1 MLERLRAAP
10 VTVALLC
17 AAAVFVAWVP
27 HHNGQA
33 VTAWAPGGLAL
44 LALLGLALVAVPGRW
59 AAAPPAVR
67 LAVVLLAAFTAWSA
81 LSILWADDQ
90 GAAWEGTNRTLLY
103 LAVFALFAL
112 WPQRPA
118 TAGWVLGAW
127 TLALGVLATITLLRV
142 AGDDP
147 LRMFVDD
154 RLADPAGYPNAAA
167 ATWMLAVWP
176 AVTLAAARAVPWW
189 LRGLLAAAAVVLVE
203 VALLSQSRGSVL
215 AIPFTVLV
223 LVAVVPGRLRHLA
236 VLLPIGGAVAAAA
249 PAVLDLGPPALA
261 HDAAATAAQADVVL
275 RQVLLA
281 AVAAGVV
288 VAGAALLVARRPP
301 GRATV
306 ERVRRGWTIAVVV
319 AGVAGAVV
327 GLAVAGNPVDRLDD
341 AWTSFKGGYEGND
354 QSGSRLVSG
363 LGSNRYDFYRV
374 ALDEFRDHPVAG
386 VGADNFSQDYLAHG
400 DSSETPRYPH
410 DLVLRTL
417 AQTGIVGFLL
427 LVGAVAAALAAALRG
442 MRTGPLAAAVGGG
455 AVVAFAYWLLH
466 GTSDWFWEWA
476 GLGAPALA
484 LLGLAASLAP
494 RGQTAEAA
502 APRRPVLAS
511 RPAAAGGLV
520 LVAAGML
527 ALAAPWVAER
537 EIQRAGEIFDTRPLE
552 AYARLDRAAGW
563 DPLSDRPDLVAG
575 SIALR
580 YGDLPRAESAF
591 RAAVARNPRGQYA
604 TLELGAIASVRG
616 RRVEALARLRRAV
629 ALAPRDP
636 LAAEALKVVRRGA
649 TVDIAALNRHILT
662 VNQQLGAR

>member
-10 VTVALLC
+10 ITVALLC
-17 AAAVFVAWVP
+17 AIAVFVAWVP

-33 VTAWAPGGLAL
+33 VTAWGPGALAL

-59 AAAPPAVR
+59 VAVPAAVR

-127 TLALGVLATITLLRV
+127 TLALGALATITLLRV
-142 AGDDP
+142 AGGDP
-147 LRMFVDD
+147 LGMFVDD

-167 ATWMLAVWP
+167 ATWMVAVWP

-189 LRGLLAAAAVVLVE
+189 LRGLFAAAAVVLIE

-215 AIPFTVLV
+215 AIPFTLLV

-261 HDAAATAAQADVVL
+261 HDVAATAAQADVVL

-288 VAGAALLVARRPP
+288 VAGAALLAARRPP

-306 ERVRRGWTIAVVV
+306 ERVRRGWTIAVVA

-341 AWTSFKGGYEGND
+341 AWTSFKGGYESNE

-374 ALDEFRDHPVAG
+374 ALNEFRGHPVAG
-386 VGADNFSQDYLAHG
+386 VGADNFSQDYLARG
-400 DSSETPRYPH
+400 ASSETPRYPH

-417 AQTGIVGFLL
+417 AQTGVVGFLL
-427 LVGAVAAALAAALRG
+427 LMGAFAAALAAALRG
-442 MRTGPLAAAVGGG
+442 MRAGPLAAAVGGG
-455 AVVAFAYWLLH
+455 AVVAFAYWFLH
-466 GTSDWFWEWA
+466 GASDWFWEWA
-476 GLGAPALA
+476 GLGAPAFA

-494 RGQTAEAA
+494 RDQTAAA
-502 APRRPVLAS
+502 APGRPMLAA
-511 RPAAAGGLV
+511 RPAAAGSLV
-520 LVAAGML
+520 LIAAGML
-527 ALAAPWVAER
+527 AVAAPWVAER
-537 EIQRAGEIFDTRPLE
+537 EIQRAGKIFDTRPLE

-563 DPLSDRPDLVAG
+563 NPLSDRPDLVAG

-616 RRVEALARLRRAV
+616 RRAEALTRMRRAV

-636 LAAEALKVVRRGA
+636 LAAEALQVVRRGA
-649 TVDIAALNRHILT
+649 TVDIVALNRHILT